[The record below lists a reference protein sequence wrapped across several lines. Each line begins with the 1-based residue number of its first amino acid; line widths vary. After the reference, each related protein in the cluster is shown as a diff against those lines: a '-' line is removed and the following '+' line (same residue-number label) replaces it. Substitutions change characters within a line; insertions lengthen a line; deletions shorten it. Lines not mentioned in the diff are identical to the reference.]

1 MTVNWRNNRIKNLS
15 QPQHRNSMQKRW
27 TIKGT
32 IASSILLTLLVA
44 ACDTTSPE
52 AADPGVV
59 EEPVAE
65 EVQPNV
71 EPEEVVNE
79 TEQLIGQTVTVRSQP
94 VEKIS
99 PYAFTISDE
108 QFFGNEPIVVVN
120 ASGEPFVFPPEED
133 TEVQVTGEVR
143 QFVVAELEQEL
154 GVDFDEDLYV
164 EFEDRPA
171 IIAQSMAPAPD
182 PGAITEEPAQYYG
195 ERLAV
200 KGEVA
205 DIVAP
210 NIFTLNDEELFA
222 GEDLLV
228 LYPTPGELVE
238 EDQSVAVTGEL
249 RAFVVAELER
259 DYDLGWDPGV
269 VEELEAEFADKPVLV
284 ADTVYQSAISE

>member
-1 MTVNWRNNRIKNLS
+1 
-15 QPQHRNSMQKRW
+15 
-27 TIKGT
+27 
-32 IASSILLTLLVA
+32 
-44 ACDTTSPE
+44 
-52 AADPGVV
+52 
-59 EEPVAE
+59 
-65 EVQPNV
+65 
-71 EPEEVVNE
+71 
-79 TEQLIGQTVTVRSQP
+79 
-94 VEKIS
+94 
-99 PYAFTISDE
+99 
-108 QFFGNEPIVVVN
+108 
-120 ASGEPFVFPPEED
+120 
-133 TEVQVTGEVR
+133 
-143 QFVVAELEQEL
+143 
-154 GVDFDEDLYV
+154 
-164 EFEDRPA
+164 
-171 IIAQSMAPAPD
+171 MAPAPD